1 MGVVS
6 LARPSARR
14 ANRWVP
20 ATALIFLAALF
31 LLPWLGPGPL
41 DIDRILQRQAPDYG
55 ILVQLRLSRTLLA
68 LFAGGALSLGGC
80 LFQAMLRDAL
90 ATPYTLGVSTGSALG
105 AVLVIFLG
113 WQTVAGI
120 PAIWI
125 GSLAGAAT
133 VLFLVLGG
141 SMRNRQFSALRLLLT
156 GIAINSV
163 CSALIVLIHSLAGM
177 ARSFSISRWLIG
189 SVDSTSYG
197 PLAVFIAAVILM
209 AGSVIRQAKG
219 WNLLA
224 VGEQWAATRGV
235 RVSGL
240 MLTGYLSGSV
250 LTAATIAF
258 TGPIGFV
265 GLIVP
270 HLVRSRISSDH
281 RVLMT
286 CSFFVGGTLLALCDA
301 IGRVVIAPAEIPAG
315 AIMAVAGGPYLVWLV
330 RQRL

>member
-6 LARPSARR
+6 LARPSAGTG
-14 ANRWVP
+14 NRWVP

-113 WQTVAGI
+113 WQTVVGI

-125 GSLAGAAT
+125 GSLAGAAA

-141 SMRNRQFSALRLLLT
+141 SMRNRHFSALRLLLT

-163 CSALIVLIHSLAGM
+163 CSALIVLLHSLAGM

-209 AGSVIRQAKG
+209 AGGVIRQAKG

-281 RVLMT
+281 RVLMP